1 MSAPPFATATRP
13 GPLRGVVVGA
23 GSLGP
28 YWARELLESPDTE
41 LVGWVDLD
49 ASRARAEADAKGLAT
64 LPTGA
69 SVERM
74 LDAQEADFVVN
85 VTAPAA
91 HHAVTL
97 AALGAG
103 VPVLTE
109 KPLAPTLP
117 EAVEMVAAADRA
129 GLLLMV
135 SQNRRYMPS
144 LAAFRDTVARLGPLS
159 SLTCDFYIAHR
170 EHAAPFLLTFPQPL
184 LLDMAIHLFDGARA
198 ITGADP
204 VSVYCESW
212 NPPHSW
218 FGGPAAASAV
228 FQMSGGVRF
237 SFDGDWSAQGFQ
249 TSWTG
254 SWRAIGEHGSAV
266 WDGKGAPRV
275 EAAAGTGIT
284 AVTPVAERRDPS
296 RFQGLEASLADFVAA
311 LRTGRVPAGECHD
324 NLASLAM
331 CHAAVE
337 SAATGVPVP
346 VDAFG
351 VADGERP
358 ARVARG

>member
-1 MSAPPFATATRP
+1 
-13 GPLRGVVVGA
+13 
-23 GSLGP
+23 
-28 YWARELLESPDTE
+28 
-41 LVGWVDLD
+41 
-49 ASRARAEADAKGLAT
+49 
-64 LPTGA
+64 
-69 SVERM
+69 
-74 LDAQEADFVVN
+74 
-85 VTAPAA
+85 
-91 HHAVTL
+91 
-97 AALGAG
+97 
-103 VPVLTE
+103 
-109 KPLAPTLP
+109 
-117 EAVEMVAAADRA
+117 
-129 GLLLMV
+129 
-135 SQNRRYMPS
+135 
-144 LAAFRDTVARLGPLS
+144 
-159 SLTCDFYIAHR
+159 
-170 EHAAPFLLTFPQPL
+170 
-184 LLDMAIHLFDGARA
+184 MAIHLFDGARA

-254 SWRAIGEHGSAV
+254 SWRAVGEHGSAV
-266 WDGKGAPRV
+266 WDGQGAPRV

-351 VADGERP
+351 VADSERP
-358 ARVARG
+358 ARVRAAEPGPVSAPEPSIVEFVGPEPTNSTIDAVTAPRPPRR